1 MVDECLR
8 TDLNPAWLGAC
19 CLLGKFI
26 TSHES
31 PILCVQMRLSRA
43 AVNHD
48 ENPEHRGLLYQVPH
62 TTTPPAPLL
71 CGQRGRE
78 ELLTNEVGSLD

>member
-48 ENPEHRGLLYQVPH
+48 ENPEHRGLLYQVP
-62 TTTPPAPLL
+62 PPHPQLL
-71 CGQRGRE
+71 SSVVRE
-78 ELLTNEVGSLD
+78 AERSC